1 MTSDFDALRGQ
12 ILAKPG
18 ALEDFPFGPEVAVF
32 KVGGRMFAL
41 VAPDAAP
48 PVLSLKCDPDDA
60 LALRATYPDA
70 VRPGYHLNK
79 RHWNSVTLDGTVPQ
93 DVIADM
99 IAQSYTLVF
108 DSLPRAARLALTQ
121 TP

>member
-1 MTSDFDALRGQ
+1 MTPQVQTPCLTVQETLQS
-12 ILAKPG
+12 I
-18 ALEDFPFGPEVAVF
+18 
-32 KVGGRMFAL
+32 
-41 VAPDAAP
+41 
-48 PVLSLKCDPDDA
+48 
-60 LALRATYPDA
+60 
-70 VRPGYHLNK
+70 K